1 MRPKSA
7 AVCRHIL
14 VLMIFRSRTGIVN
27 IRKKKSKYG
36 FSFCN
41 LVDFVINKTWG
52 SATRRIFLVFTPSPV
67 PPSVVSQLIF
77 KIFQR
82 KPDPYNLVEGCSCY
96 IFTSVLVLAN
106 RGWLL
111 GTTIESSGEAQKHHS
126 DPCTWTSRRRKMYV
140 KNLWSNRSGNCN
152 CFQGRY

>member
-1 MRPKSA
+1 MAFESIA
-7 AVCRHIL
+7 HEAYGS
-14 VLMIFRSRTGIVN
+14 FRTFLQVSDRDS
-27 IRKKKSKYG
+27 KYSEKKSKYR

-52 SATRRIFLVFTPSPV
+52 SATRRIFWCSPP
-67 PPSVVSQLIF
+67 PPSLPQQCLSYFIMF

-96 IFTSVLVLAN
+96 IFMSVLVRAN

-126 DPCTWTSRRRKMYV
+126 DPCTWTSKRRKMYV
-140 KNLWSNRSGNCN
+140 QKLVIESI
-152 CFQGRY
+152 Q